1 MQIMSL
7 RGYVTQ
13 VVFVVKVCGQIM
25 SVVMQYAWTFKR
37 HDARFYFPY
46 GNPLFVRCE
55 RRTKTDT
62 TGHSIIEGM
71 RTQSKVK
78 EGDEDT
84 KISNTLVKAVF
95 V

>member
-13 VVFVVKVCGQIM
+13 VVFVVKVCGKIM

-37 HDARFYFPY
+37 RDARFYFPY

-62 TGHSIIEGM
+62 TGSICAGN
-71 RTQSKVK
+71 RRGFLAQAL
-78 EGDEDT
+78 GRQPH
-84 KISNTLVKAVF
+84 
-95 V
+95 